1 MTNRPLV
8 GGTGAARRSDTGDT
22 RDEPRTAFI
31 GIQEAPL
38 DGLDL
43 LEFTILTSIASGDGV
58 PEIAASLGLS
68 EELVG
73 ASVTSVL
80 AKLHRRHAAQSEEE
94 PAEVLAEGGARRD
107 RPAG

>member
-1 MTNRPLV
+1 MADDTR
-8 GGTGAARRSDTGDT
+8 AARRCDT
-22 RDEPRTAFI
+22 RDTRGEARAASVGT
-31 GIQEAPL
+31 QEAPQE
-38 DGLDL
+38 GLDR
-43 LEFTILTSIASGDGV
+43 LEFTILTAIASGDGV

-73 ASVTSVL
+73 ANVTSVL

-94 PAEVLAEGGARRD
+94 SAEVQAEGGARRD